1 MHYNSVNECN
11 QPVNNQFQAALRE
24 LCLAHKDNLPTLL
37 KHTIFNELS
46 NARNPNNM
54 SMLHVMFTCDPVSL
68 DEEDLYLL
76 RRVIMGRN
84 HRYRSI
90 HIEWACQLHDAK
102 MTQQG
107 LLHKGF

>member
-1 MHYNSVNECN
+1 MHYNLVNECN
-11 QPVNNQFQAALRE
+11 HPVNNQFQAALRE

-84 HRYRSI
+84 HRYRCIRLKRASP
-90 HIEWACQLHDAK
+90 LRDVK

-107 LLHKGF
+107 LLHGLL